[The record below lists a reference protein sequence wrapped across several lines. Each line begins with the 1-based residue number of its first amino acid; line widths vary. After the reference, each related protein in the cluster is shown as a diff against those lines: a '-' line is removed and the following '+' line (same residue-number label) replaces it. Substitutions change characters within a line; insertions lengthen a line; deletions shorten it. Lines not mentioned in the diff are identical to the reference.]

1 MNNETSSIID
11 QNEREYEGLIVSL
24 EANQERLNILI
35 CVCNQEKLREEIIDR
50 YSKEL
55 EPVIPCYRIDLD
67 QKEPSLRAAKI
78 NFLVIYN
85 GQGKDCENFPIPLFF
100 G

>member
-35 CVCNQEKLREEIIDR
+35 CVCDQEKLREEIIDR

-55 EPVIPCYRIDLD
+55 EPVIPCYRIGTEF
-67 QKEPSLRAAKI
+67 KSS
-78 NFLVIYN
+78 N
-85 GQGKDCENFPIPLFF
+85 C
-100 G
+100 